1 MCYSRIKSQESKDSS
16 GGEELM
22 CAWKEIVV
30 PVSRSVNC
38 HHVIRAAKQQMP
50 KLHTNMLCRASCRSS
65 AQVAKGASSSQAQG
79 AVNGSSAATRL
90 QVAKVHLGHTT
101 YTQCSWSCLPRS
113 STTTRQQETSRE
125 LGHHAPT
132 SIIIL
137 LYRQC
142 SICSNDVDT
151 VGPAH
156 SKSIYGRPALQ
167 GKDDLM
173 NHVHFLAN
181 PNGGCGFVI
190 DIFWYIMHAIFFLI
204 MVLLLWPLLVLKSSF
219 MLVFRCV
226 VTNQLSTSPIASRNG
241 GIMRQQTY
249 QLVGRPYKLQILPS
263 S

>member
-1 MCYSRIKSQESKDSS
+1 MGKQNREVAQDQPAILYLNNMCYSRIKSQESKDSS

-50 KLHTNMLCRASCRSS
+50 KLHTNMLCKASCRSS

-190 DIFWYIMHAIFFLI
+190 DIFWYIMHAIFLPHHGVAI
-204 MVLLLWPLLVLKSSF
+204 MATASF
-219 MLVFRCV
+219 EEFIHACV
-226 VTNQLSTSPIASRNG
+226 SLCCNQPVKYLSLA
-241 GIMRQQTY
+241 
-249 QLVGRPYKLQILPS
+249 L
-263 S
+263 